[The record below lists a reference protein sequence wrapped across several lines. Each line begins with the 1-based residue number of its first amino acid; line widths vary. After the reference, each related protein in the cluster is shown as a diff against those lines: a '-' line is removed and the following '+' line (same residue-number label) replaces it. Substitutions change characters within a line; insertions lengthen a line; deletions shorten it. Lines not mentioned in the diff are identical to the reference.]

1 MFKNSK
7 NLNSYILPILL
18 FSMIWGAIEFLLPI
32 YLSQAEMSVTF
43 ISILFAIISILSI
56 ILDIP
61 IGKLSDIIGRKKL
74 ILYSMIVSA
83 IALIIL
89 YKFSSIYAYIL
100 SAILIGIAY
109 GLNWSPLLAFVGDK
123 TKEYNRGR
131 IFGTY
136 FSLESFGEAISPLVL
151 VLIIYFTNL
160 RFPFLVLALLALVSV
175 LMFSRINETVKKRLY
190 YVKKIYQ
197 YFSFKSCLSLI
208 KKSTHLN
215 LFILTSGFFTAFFW
229 QSVWFSQPLI
239 GFYEDS
245 ILNSA
250 LIVAAFSLPTILLSK
265 FLGCL
270 IDKVESKIFYL
281 YSIFSVIISF
291 LLFYL
296 ISSIVAK
303 IIFIFFAAIGVL
315 GIKLTI
321 NVLVVRLFKSEHR
334 GEFFGIIET
343 IKDIAYAITP
353 LFIGFSYKLIG
364 LDGIFIANSTFA
376 LLLFTFGFKILKN
389 KSI

>member
-7 NLNSYILPILL
+7 YLSNYILPILL
-18 FSMIWGAIEFLLPI
+18 FSIIWGAIEFLLPI
-32 YLSQAEMSVTF
+32 FLSQAKMSVTF

-56 ILDIP
+56 TLDIP

-83 IALIIL
+83 IALFIL
-89 YKFSSIYAYIL
+89 YKFTSTFAFVL
-100 SAILIGIAY
+100 SAILIGVAY

-123 TKEYNRGR
+123 TKEFNQGR
-131 IFGTY
+131 VFGTY
-136 FSLESFGEAISPLVL
+136 FSLESFGEAVSPLILVL
-151 VLIIYFTNL
+151 VIYYTNL
-160 RFPFLVLALLALVSV
+160 RFPFLLLTFLALFSV
-175 LMFSRINETVKKRLY
+175 LMFSRIKETLKKRIY
-190 YVKKIYQ
+190 NAKKNYK
-197 YFSFKSCLSLI
+197 YFSFNSCLILI

-215 LFILTSGFFTAFFW
+215 LFILASGFFTAFFW

-245 ILNSA
+245 ILNAA
-250 LIVAAFSLPTILLSK
+250 LIVATFSLPTILLSK
-265 FLGCL
+265 FLGYL
-270 IDKVESKIFYL
+270 IDKIESKKIYV
-281 YSIFSVIISF
+281 YSIISVIISF

-296 ISSIVAK
+296 IPSIVAK
-303 IIFIFFAAIGVL
+303 IILIFIAAIGVL

-334 GEFFGIIET
+334 GEFFGILET

-353 LFIGFSYKLIG
+353 LFIGISYKLIG
-364 LDGIFIANSTFA
+364 LDGIFIANSAFA
-376 LLLFTFGFKILKN
+376 LLLFMLGFKSLK
-389 KSI
+389 KLT